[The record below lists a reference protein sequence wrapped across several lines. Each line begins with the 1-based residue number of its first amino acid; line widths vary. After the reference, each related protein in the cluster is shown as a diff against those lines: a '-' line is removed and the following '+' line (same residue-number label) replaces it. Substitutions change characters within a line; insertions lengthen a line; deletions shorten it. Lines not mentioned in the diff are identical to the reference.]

1 MSVHQFEQDQ
11 GARNR
16 NRVIT
21 EILRSPGLSRTD
33 IGNAVGLNV
42 ASVSRITRD
51 LIDANLIR
59 ESDAFGPKGRP
70 GRRSVGL
77 KPYGDGGYIIG
88 IGLNAFR
95 QSVTLADL
103 ENRKIAE
110 WVSNDTPSKDGEAFV
125 RLCLAQAA
133 EMLRSHVP
141 DRSRF
146 FGVGMA
152 VAAELS
158 NNREQILRAPVFG
171 WDKSIA
177 VSKIVREVL
186 DAPLA
191 LDTPTSAIN
200 KAEAYCGLG
209 NSIAN
214 LTTLHC
220 SLGFGIGV
228 RQQGAVNGSVQ
239 EFGRVLTESKAPDG
253 SGRTLSQACGGL
265 SVLEVT
271 RGSITLSG
279 QSDVILSAML
289 VEDVDRAENDTQ
301 IQALLNE
308 RGKCTAEYFSLV
320 LELCKPERVL
330 LAGPL
335 AKSRDYVL
343 GFEQALST
351 SLGHLDCLPDVRCT
365 DMTPTG
371 ASRWLSLRAN
381 VAMGN
386 LDLASLKQVTAA

>member
-1 MSVHQFEQDQ
+1 MSAHRLEQDQ
-11 GARNR
+11 GTRNR
-16 NRVIT
+16 NRVIA
-21 EILRSPGLSRTD
+21 EILRRPGLSRTD

-70 GRRSVGL
+70 GRRFVGL
-77 KPYGDGGYIIG
+77 KPNGDGGYIIG

-110 WVSNDTPSKDGEAFV
+110 WVSSDTPDKDGEAFM

-133 EMLRSHVP
+133 EMLGDHVT

-146 FGVGMA
+146 FGVGIA

-158 NNREQILRAPVFG
+158 RDRSQILRAPVFG
-171 WDKSIA
+171 WDKPIA
-177 VSKIVREVL
+177 IAEIVREVL
-186 DAPLA
+186 EAPLV

-200 KAEAYCGLG
+200 KAEAEQGLG
-209 NSIAN
+209 IGFAN
-214 LTTLHC
+214 LTTLYC
-220 SLGFGIGV
+220 SLGFGIGI
-228 RQQGAVNGSVQ
+228 RQQGDDNGAGQ

-265 SVLEVT
+265 SLLEVT
-271 RGSITLSG
+271 RGSVALSG
-279 QSDVILSAML
+279 QPDATLSAML
-289 VEDVDRAENDTQ
+289 VEDVVRAVNDAQ
-301 IQALLNE
+301 IQALLRE
-308 RGKCTAEYFSLV
+308 RGKRTAEYFALV
-320 LELCKPERVL
+320 LEVGQPERVL
-330 LAGPL
+330 LAGAL
-335 AKSRDYVL
+335 AKSPDFVS
-343 GFEQALST
+343 GFQQALKT
-351 SLGHLDCLPDVRCT
+351 CLGHPDRRPDVRCS

-371 ASRWLSLRAN
+371 ASRWLSLRDN

-386 LDLASLKQVTAA
+386 LDLASLKQETTA